1 MAENSQHYFDA
12 LSANPL
18 LLTVQ
23 VKTTAASAEGM
34 QHGIRYAALRLEQ
47 LTDCWPV

>member
-23 VKTTAASAEGM
+23 VEDDRDIS
-34 QHGIRYAALRLEQ
+34 
-47 LTDCWPV
+47 